1 MIRVFKKENG
11 EFKIEYDR
19 TFEPYF
25 YALLKDDSAIE
36 DVKKVTAK
44 RHGTV
49 VKVKRAEKV
58 QKKFLG
64 RPIEGGNCTLTIR
77 RMSRRLEIVFV
88 PTRR

>member
-44 RHGTV
+44 RHGTW
-49 VKVKRAEKV
+49 
-58 QKKFLG
+58 
-64 RPIEGGNCTLTIR
+64 
-77 RMSRRLEIVFV
+77 
-88 PTRR
+88 

>member
-1 MIRVFKKENG
+1 MILDTDYITENGKPVIRVFKKENG

-49 VKVKRAEKV
+49 VRLNAPKR
-58 QKKFLG
+58 F
-64 RPIEGGNCTLTIR
+64 R
-77 RMSRRLEIVFV
+77 RSS
-88 PTRR
+88 